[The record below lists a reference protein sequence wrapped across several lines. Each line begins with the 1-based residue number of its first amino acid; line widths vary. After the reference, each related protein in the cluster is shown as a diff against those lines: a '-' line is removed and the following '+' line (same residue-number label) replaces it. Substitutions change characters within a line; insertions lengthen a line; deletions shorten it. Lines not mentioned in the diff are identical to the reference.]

1 MNVCIQVFSEF
12 NLKYCD
18 NDISHVYVQT
28 MDVYRYMNLFSVHSY
43 VYIDTYIY
51 IYILHIYILHIYIYT
66 YIYIYICVCVCVA
79 IHMPALYPR
88 PPAGRA
94 ARDHV
99 TGR

>member
-43 VYIDTYIY
+43 VYRYIY
-51 IYILHIYILHIYIYT
+51 IYIYIYILHIYIYT
-66 YIYIYICVCVCVA
+66 YIYMYVFLDALGFA
-79 IHMPALYPR
+79 I
-88 PPAGRA
+88 
-94 ARDHV
+94 
-99 TGR
+99 

>member
-51 IYILHIYILHIYIYT
+51 ICMYFWTHSALRYETKWIH
-66 YIYIYICVCVCVA
+66 VA
-79 IHMPALYPR
+79 HFCRCRVKLNSPFFFAS
-88 PPAGRA
+88 G
-94 ARDHV
+94 V
-99 TGR
+99 GF